1 MRAEEGRGG
10 EGRRRGEKRKENSLE
25 DAILHFS
32 VLLLNFYLCVHIYI
46 CIIVFLCGMQ
56 LPVGARRG
64 CQMP

>member
-32 VLLLNFYLCVHIYI
+32 VLLLNFYFY
-46 CIIVFLCGMQ
+46 
-56 LPVGARRG
+56 
-64 CQMP
+64 